1 MSGLVL
7 SPREEQ
13 SLPEGVEVIGSV
25 LTLQGPV
32 ELHHAGLYEC
42 EASYYSHRASV
53 LLDITV
59 NPHVK
64 QPGRSRALSTYHRF
78 PSQMAPCS

>member
-53 LLDITV
+53 LLDIAI
-59 NPHVK
+59 NPQVK
-64 QPGRSRALSTYHRF
+64 QSGTSRALSTYHRLR
-78 PSQMAPCS
+78 PK